1 MFMEERISGWLAKV
15 PGYTG
20 YRSKEDQRD
29 EDKQIRVAISGEL
42 NAVVDQLTRTGAD
55 LAAKREFDQ
64 ISAIEKILADTRH
77 LADRIR
83 NASYGY
89 GGIFTEQSVD
99 ETAIDQ
105 LRLFDIALQREVGS
119 LGTLAANA
127 SDADGIA
134 TYRNRLI
141 ALGSLFDSRSSVV
154 DQGRPTTDQKT
165 LALLQK
171 PAKATPSPLLNVAV
185 GDALSVLGDNFTA
198 DATITLVYNEAR
210 LKLIRISG
218 DKQSGERWLLGS
230 SSTEVWP
237 SADLVER
244 KPVVSG
250 STSLVPVS
258 GTGSPVPAKMS
269 VEGPQGSDSN
279 VPVTYE
285 LAQTDDSEISLEI
298 NVGGEVRSFA
308 GKILKDIDVE
318 IYGPVGT
325 SS

>member
-1 MFMEERISGWLAKV
+1 MEERISGWLAKV

-20 YRSKEDQRD
+20 YRDKENQRD
-29 EDKQIRVAISGEL
+29 EDKQLRVAISGQL
-42 NAVVDQLTRTGAD
+42 DAVVDQLTRTGAD

-77 LADRIR
+77 LSDRIR

-89 GGIFTEQSVD
+89 GGIFTERSID

-105 LRLFDIALQREVGS
+105 LRLFDIALQREAGS
-119 LGTLAANA
+119 LSTLAATASNA
-127 SDADGIA
+127 NGIA
-134 TYRNRLI
+134 AYRDILI
-141 ALGSLFDSRSSVV
+141 ALGSLFDTRSSVV
-154 DQGRPTTDQKT
+154 DHGRPTTDQKT

-171 PAKATPSPLLNVAV
+171 PAKSTPSPLLDVAV

-218 DKQSGERWLLGS
+218 DDQNGERWLLGS

-237 SADLVER
+237 SADLVEQQP
-244 KPVVSG
+244 KVSG
-250 STSLVPVS
+250 STSLVPA
-258 GTGSPVPAKMS
+258 GNAGSPVPAKMS

-285 LAQTDDSEISLEI
+285 ITQSDDAAISLEI
-298 NVGGEVRSFA
+298 NVGGEVRSFT

-318 IYGPVGT
+318 VYGPVGT
-325 SS
+325 SK